1 MRICNVR
8 NRQKGTGMVRRYR
21 IERILLGVF
30 ILLIAMAIGGCNLSS
45 TDATQEID
53 LTTEATTTLQPT
65 RTRQGTGT
73 APTALPLL
81 TLTPTTFRPT
91 SVVILPPTSQVILPP
106 TNTALP
112 VNIAILSP
120 PPGSVVAGNVQIVGA
135 ASHPQFLQYQIE
147 YGPDPNPSNLW
158 YPATSAVQSQ
168 VFNGL
173 LGIWNTTVT
182 PDTTYQLRL
191 RVYLRDGTLLTTVV
205 NNIRVQNNRPT
216 PIPTATQNIPRPIA
230 AFTQNVTSGLVPL
243 AVQFTSQSSGQITRV
258 TWNFGDGATSS
269 DLNPSHVFN
278 SPGLYSVT
286 LTVEGPGG
294 TSNVTRQISAQSPT
308 PPTAGFTQNTTT
320 GIAPLTV
327 QFTDQS
333 SGTVT
338 NWFWTFSDGGTSAD
352 RNPSHVFTIPGVYN
366 VLLTVTGP
374 GGSSF
379 ASRQIV
385 VQGPTPT
392 FTTTWTSTPVTPTLT
407 STPVTPTTT
416 GTNTVLPPTATF
428 TETPTS
434 TATLTL
440 IPPTTTGTNTT
451 VPPTETGTNTSLPPT
466 ETATLIPPTETST
479 ETATA
484 TFTLIPPTE
493 TYTETP
499 TATFTLVPPTETPT
513 ETATAT
519 FTLIPPTET
528 YTETPTETATL
539 IPPTETPTE
548 TATNTS
554 VPVALMFTAQ
564 QQSGTLNVSFVNGS
578 TGAASYLW
586 DFGDGTTSTEVSPT
600 HTYATGGG
608 YTVTL
613 TGLDVSMNPITFIQQ
628 PVNVVES
635 RFTANVSGAD
645 VTTTNESLG
654 SIATYAWDFGDGSVS
669 GDFAPIHTYAG
680 SGDFLIRLTVTSVD
694 GVTTHSAEQMVTVT
708 AVPVPIDPGPVAFTD
723 IQPNIGGM
731 YGTLR
736 PVYDMGISIGRLPYA
751 FTYAGDSTILQ
762 GGVIDAFALGSA
774 YDLSANA
781 DLQPIIDWFNTAV
794 SPSDTPSFSRTSA
807 ALGGGYRA
815 ADLLNPANSP
825 GSCNPGETPIACEV
839 RVSNASVILIAVGYN
854 DALNST
860 DPGSF
865 SNDLTMIVQ
874 TALSQGAIPVL
885 FTVRPASDGG
895 ILEQNTAAIN
905 NAILNVAAANNVPVL
920 NIWRVLEPMADDG
933 QSGGSF
939 TTAPGGAG
947 NLSGDAITNYG
958 VNALNLNILRV
969 LGSLRTQLFPDA
981 LPPATP

>member
-1 MRICNVR
+1 
-8 NRQKGTGMVRRYR
+8 MVRRYR
-21 IERILLGVF
+21 IRSMLLSILILLVASG
-30 ILLIAMAIGGCNLSS
+30 IGGCNLSS
-45 TDATQEID
+45 TDATQEIN
-53 LTTEATTTLQPT
+53 LTTEPTTTQQPT

-81 TLTPTTFRPT
+81 TLTPTTVRPT
-91 SVVILPPTSQVILPP
+91 SVVVLPPTSQVILPP
-106 TNTALP
+106 TNTPLP

-158 YPATSAVQSQ
+158 YPATSALQSQ

-333 SGTVT
+333 SGNVN

-374 GGSSF
+374 SGSSF

-392 FTTTWTSTPVTPTLT
+392 FTTTWTSTPITPTVT
-407 STPVTPTTT
+407 NTPVTPTTT
-416 GTNTVLPPTATF
+416 GTNTVVPPTATF
-428 TETPTS
+428 TETPT
-434 TATLTL
+434 ATLTATL
-440 IPPTTTGTNTT
+440 IPPTSTGTTT
-451 VPPTETGTNTSLPPT
+451 PVPPTETPTNTSLPPT
-466 ETATLIPPTETST
+466 ETATLIPPTATFTETPT
-479 ETATA
+479 ETATLIPPTATFTETPTA

-493 TYTETP
+493 TP
-499 TATFTLVPPTETPT
+499 
-513 ETATAT
+513 TAT

-528 YTETPTETATL
+528 PTETATPIPPTATFTETPTETATL

-548 TATNTS
+548 TPTNTS
-554 VPVALMFTAQ
+554 VPITLAFTAQ
-564 QQSGTLNVSFVNGS
+564 QQSSSLNVNFMNTSM
-578 TGAASYLW
+578 GAASFLW
-586 DFGDGTTSTEVSPT
+586 DFGDGTTSTEVSPI
-600 HTYATGGG
+600 HTYANGGS

-613 TGLDVSMNPITFIQQ
+613 TGLDLTMTPVTFIQQ
-628 PVNVVES
+628 AVNVVEA

-654 SIATYAWDFGDGSVS
+654 SIATYSWDFGDGTVLS
-669 GDFAPIHTYAG
+669 DFAPLHTYAG
-680 SGDFLIRLTVTSVD
+680 SGDFLIRLTVTAVD
-694 GVTTHSAEQMVTVT
+694 GVTTHAAEQMVTVT
-708 AVPVPIDPGPVAFTD
+708 AAPVPIDPGAVAYTD
-723 IQPNIGGM
+723 VQPNIGGL
-731 YGTLR
+731 YGALR
-736 PVYDMGISIGRLPYA
+736 PVYDMGIGMGRLPYHFA
-751 FTYAGDSTILQ
+751 YAGDSTILQ
-762 GGVIDAFALGSA
+762 GGVIDAFSLGSA

-781 DLQPIIDWFNTAV
+781 DLQPIIDWFNISTG
-794 SPSDTPSFSRTSA
+794 PSDTPSFSHVSA

-815 ADLLNPANSP
+815 SDLLNPANSG

-839 RVSNASVILIAVGYN
+839 RTSNASVILIAVGYN
-854 DALNST
+854 DVLNGT

-865 SNDLTMIVQ
+865 SSDLSQIVQ
-874 TALSQGAIPVL
+874 AAVSQGAVPVL
-885 FTVRPASDGG
+885 FTVRPTADGG
-895 ILEQNTAAIN
+895 TLEQNTVAIN
-905 NAILNVAAANNVPVL
+905 NAILNTAAAYNVPVL
-920 NIWRVLEPMADDG
+920 NIWRALEPMADDG

-947 NLSGDAITNYG
+947 NLSGDAIANYG

-969 LGSLRTQLFPDA
+969 LGNLRTQLFPDA
-981 LPPATP
+981 VPPAAP

>member
-1 MRICNVR
+1 
-8 NRQKGTGMVRRYR
+8 MVRRYR
-21 IERILLGVF
+21 IRSMLLSILILLV
-30 ILLIAMAIGGCNLSS
+30 ASVIGGCNLSS
-45 TDATQEID
+45 TDATQEIN
-53 LTTEATTTLQPT
+53 LTTEPTTTQQPT

-81 TLTPTTFRPT
+81 TLTPTTVRPT

-106 TNTALP
+106 TNTPLP

-158 YPATSAVQSQ
+158 YPATSAIQSQ

-243 AVQFTSQSSGQITRV
+243 AVQFTNQSSGQITRV

-269 DLNPSHVFN
+269 DLNPIHVFN
-278 SPGLYSVT
+278 APGLYSVT

-333 SGTVT
+333 SGNVNT
-338 NWFWTFSDGGTSAD
+338 WFWTFSDGGTSAD

-392 FTTTWTSTPVTPTLT
+392 FTTTWTSTPITPTT
-407 STPVTPTTT
+407 TNTPVTPTAT

-428 TETPTS
+428 TETPTATL
-434 TATLTL
+434 TATTIPPTSTGTTTPIPPTETPTNTSIPPTETATFTL
-440 IPPTTTGTNTT
+440 IPPTATF
-451 VPPTETGTNTSLPPT
+451 TETPT
-466 ETATLIPPTETST
+466 ETATLIPPT
-479 ETATA
+479 A
-484 TFTLIPPTE
+484 TF
-493 TYTETP
+493 
-499 TATFTLVPPTETPT
+499 
-513 ETATAT
+513 
-519 FTLIPPTET
+519 
-528 YTETPTETATL
+528 TETPTETATL

-554 VPVALMFTAQ
+554 VPVILAFTAQ
-564 QQSGTLNVSFVNGS
+564 QQSSSLNVNFTNTSM
-578 TGAASYLW
+578 GAASFLW
-586 DFGDGTTSTEVSPT
+586 DFGDGMTSTEVSPV
-600 HTYATGGG
+600 HSYVNGGS

-613 TGLDVSMNPITFIQQ
+613 TGLDAAMTPVTFIQQ
-628 PVNVVES
+628 PVNVVEA

-645 VTTTNESLG
+645 ITTTNESLG
-654 SIATYAWDFGDGSVS
+654 SIAMYSWDFGDGAVS
-669 GDFAPIHTYAG
+669 SDLTPTHTYAG

-694 GVTTHSAEQMVTVT
+694 GVTTHTAEQMVTVT
-708 AVPVPIDPGPVAFTD
+708 AAPVPIDPGAVAYTD
-723 IQPNIGGM
+723 IQPNIGAM
-731 YGTLR
+731 YGALR
-736 PVYDMGISIGRLPYA
+736 PVYDMGISMGRVPFRFA
-751 FTYAGDSTILQ
+751 YAGDSTILQ
-762 GGVIDAFALGSA
+762 GGVIDAFSLGSA
-774 YDLSANA
+774 YDLSGNA
-781 DLQPIIDWFNTAV
+781 DLQPIIDWFNTTSGV
-794 SPSDTPSFSRTSA
+794 SDSPSFSHVSA
-807 ALGGGYRA
+807 ALGSGYRA
-815 ADLLNPANSP
+815 SDLLNPANSG

-839 RVSNASVILIAVGYN
+839 RTSNASVILIAVGYN
-854 DALNST
+854 DVLNGT

-865 SNDLTMIVQ
+865 SNDLAQIVQ
-874 TALSQGAIPVL
+874 AAVGQGAIPVL
-885 FTVRPASDGG
+885 FTVRPTADGG
-895 ILEQNTAAIN
+895 TLEQNTAAIN
-905 NAILNVAAANNVPVL
+905 NAILNTAAAYNVPVL
-920 NIWRVLEPMADDG
+920 NIWRVFEPMGDDG

-947 NLSGDAITNYG
+947 NLSGDAVANYG

-969 LGSLRTQLFPDA
+969 LGNLRTQLFPDA
-981 LPPATP
+981 LPPAAP